1 MESKQVSMLFHQN
14 YKISLEYEREPQ
26 FHKHNHIQ
34 LWPIVRIQKKEN
46 FMFPYIR
53 SATILNTNTTTNKI
67 PIHLM
72 NLNAT
77 LIPK

>member
-1 MESKQVSMLFHQN
+1 MGSKQVSMLFHQN
-14 YKISLEYEREPQ
+14 YKLSLE
-26 FHKHNHIQ
+26 HK
-34 LWPIVRIQKKEN
+34 KKEN

-53 SATILNTNTTTNKI
+53 SATILNTNTTTNRI

>member
-1 MESKQVSMLFHQN
+1 MIDN
-14 YKISLEYEREPQ
+14 YIFIDNSINK
-26 FHKHNHIQ
+26 
-34 LWPIVRIQKKEN
+34 KKEN

-53 SATILNTNTTTNKI
+53 SATILNTNTATNKI
-67 PIHLM
+67 PVHLI

>member
-1 MESKQVSMLFHQN
+1 
-14 YKISLEYEREPQ
+14 
-26 FHKHNHIQ
+26 
-34 LWPIVRIQKKEN
+34 
-46 FMFPYIR
+46 MFPYIR

-77 LIPK
+77 LIPKYIKAIETTKPRMSDIFQPPIYQIF

>member
-1 MESKQVSMLFHQN
+1 MYTTSINIRTQK
-14 YKISLEYEREPQ
+14 KREPQ
-26 FHKHNHIQ
+26 
-34 LWPIVRIQKKEN
+34 
-46 FMFPYIR
+46 FPYIR

>member
-1 MESKQVSMLFHQN
+1 MILDLFIYIIQFYINQN
-14 YKISLEYEREPQ
+14 TFLPGFIIRKREP
-26 FHKHNHIQ
+26 K
-34 LWPIVRIQKKEN
+34 
-46 FMFPYIR
+46 FPYIR

-67 PIHLM
+67 PIHLI

>member
-1 MESKQVSMLFHQN
+1 MLVDNLKNFEN
-14 YKISLEYEREPQ
+14 KKIKREPQ
-26 FHKHNHIQ
+26 
-34 LWPIVRIQKKEN
+34 
-46 FMFPYIR
+46 FPYIR

-67 PIHLM
+67 PIHLI